1 LLYISQLIDTYERK
15 FKGYDMMKKVA
26 YGFSIAAGIVSF
38 LFLPGCAPVTMKS
51 TPSGAKVYYKGSDE
65 LIGTTPLKVNL
76 VVSEKELLVR
86 KSGYFSK
93 TVVVSPID
101 PVNIDVVLTPRDRV
115 LLISKPEG
123 AELFIEG
130 VGRVGRTPYRID
142 YSKPYRDF
150 LVRAPGYA
158 EQCFTIPE
166 DPEGDVI
173 VDLSREESV
182 MVESNPKNADVYVA
196 KGKKLGTT
204 PLAIPATEKRYLQL
218 RKEGYYELDFSINE
232 HTPSPYL
239 LKMER
244 EPIVI
249 VESEPTGA
257 IVVHRGVTLGV
268 TPFRQLLKDDMEIEV
283 VQDRYYTKQLT
294 IAPDSPR
301 RVKVTLKPKPYVII
315 KSNPAQAL
323 LYRSGGVELI
333 GATPIEVLVER
344 DSAFEIHKEGYDI
357 KPFMLSS
364 ESSPE
369 VVVPLI
375 KSVAALEKV
384 VLIDSDPSGAKVYR
398 PGGAEFIGTTPL
410 KQRVR
415 SERSFE
421 LQLEGFKTKFVTVAP
436 DSADTVVFALAE
448 DESARN
454 VMVSDP
460 LLNTPSSF

>member
-1 LLYISQLIDTYERK
+1 MIRK
-15 FKGYDMMKKVA
+15 AAF
-26 YGFSIAAGIVSF
+26 GFCIVAGIFSS
-38 LFLPGCAPVTMKS
+38 LFLSGCAPVTMKS
-51 TPSGAKVYYKGSDE
+51 TPSGAEVYYKDSNE

-76 VVSEKELLVR
+76 LASDKELLFR
-86 KSGYFSK
+86 KPGYFSK
-93 TVVVSPID
+93 TIVVSPID
-101 PVNIDVVLTPRDRV
+101 PENISVVLARRDRV
-115 LLISKPEG
+115 LLVSKPNG
-123 AELFIEG
+123 AELFVEG

-142 YSKPYRDF
+142 YSKPYREF

-158 EQCFTIPE
+158 EQKFTIPE
-166 DPEGDVI
+166 DPEGDVM
-173 VDLSREESV
+173 VDLSREDTV

-196 KGKKLGTT
+196 NGKKLGTT

-218 RKEGYYELDFSINE
+218 RKEGYYELDFSISE
-232 HTPSPYL
+232 HTPSPYT

-249 VESEPTGA
+249 VESEPSGA
-257 IVVHRGVTLGV
+257 TVVHRGVTLGV
-268 TPFRQLLKDDMEIEV
+268 TPFRQLLKGDMEIEV
-283 VQDRYYTKQLT
+283 MQDRYYTKQLT

-301 RVKVTLKPKPYVII
+301 LVTVKLKPKPYVII
-315 KSNPAQAL
+315 KSNPSQAV

-333 GATPIEVLVER
+333 GTTPIEVLVER

-384 VLIDSDPSGAKVYR
+384 VLIDSKPSGAKVYR

-410 KQRVR
+410 KQHVR

-421 LQLEGFKTKFVTVAP
+421 LQLEGFETKIVTVAP

-454 VMVSDP
+454 IMVSDP